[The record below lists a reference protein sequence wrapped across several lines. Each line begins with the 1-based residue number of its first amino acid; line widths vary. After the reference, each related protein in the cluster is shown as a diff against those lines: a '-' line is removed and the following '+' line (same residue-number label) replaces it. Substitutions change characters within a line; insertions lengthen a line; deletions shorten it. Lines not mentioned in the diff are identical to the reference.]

1 MNPQGKSMW
10 YPLHQAAK
18 RWNAMH
24 QFAKVIYE
32 NALSNAKMDNKDGSY
47 GPRDRD
53 GEGILMRPTEDEI
66 PAWNYSDGDVEV
78 DEDESEEEVV

>member
-1 MNPQGKSMW
+1 MNGLGKSMW

-32 NALSNAKMDNKDGSY
+32 NALANAKMEDKDGAA
-47 GPRDRD
+47 GPRGRD
-53 GEGILMRPTEDEI
+53 GEGILIKPTEDEI
-66 PAWNYSDGDVEV
+66 PA
-78 DEDESEEEVV
+78 